1 MAELSKKEIHA
12 ITNRFYSCFCGTDIS
27 EAESGVTFVCSES
40 RNEELRGLGHRYTI
54 YMLVKDDVCIVSYAP
69 EYTDFFRKRQ
79 GMNAAG
85 LLTETEASFRVRKT
99 QLMEFV
105 RERVR
110 EYGDARVLKKYDYPL
125 YEEFFRETS
134 PAANPDGWL
143 REYFEEKAAKEYF
156 TGYFL
161 NDRLVSVCDAPDM
174 PYLEDVIQHTGIV
187 TLRSERRKGYARRT
201 AALAAHH
208 LIRNG
213 ICPQWECRADNT
225 ASIALAEAV
234 GYEKYGVAYILE
246 E

>member
-1 MAELSKKEIHA
+1 MLWLNFQKKRSVL

-40 RNEELRGLGHRYTI
+40 RNEELRGLGRRYTI
-54 YMLVKDDVCIVSYAP
+54 YMLVKDDVCVVSYAP

-110 EYGDARVLKKYDYPL
+110 EYGDARVLVKNPITL
-125 YEEFFRETS
+125 CMRNSSARRS

-156 TGYFL
+156 TGL
-161 NDRLVSVCDAPDM
+161 NDRRYPSA
-174 PYLEDVIQHTGIV
+174 T
-187 TLRSERRKGYARRT
+187 RRIC
-201 AALAAHH
+201 
-208 LIRNG
+208 LI
-213 ICPQWECRADNT
+213 W
-225 ASIALAEAV
+225 
-234 GYEKYGVAYILE
+234 KM
-246 E
+246 

>member
-40 RNEELRGLGHRYTI
+40 RNEELRGLGRRYTI
-54 YMLVKDDVCIVSYAP
+54 YMLVKDDVCVVSYAP

-110 EYGDARVLKKYDYPL
+110 EYGDARVLKKSDYLL

-143 REYFEEKAAKEYF
+143 REYF
-156 TGYFL
+156 
-161 NDRLVSVCDAPDM
+161 
-174 PYLEDVIQHTGIV
+174 
-187 TLRSERRKGYARRT
+187 
-201 AALAAHH
+201 
-208 LIRNG
+208 
-213 ICPQWECRADNT
+213 
-225 ASIALAEAV
+225 
-234 GYEKYGVAYILE
+234 
-246 E
+246 